1 MEITNEDIINY
12 LQSIDITE
20 ENALDFYRS
29 CITDNYDSPQG
40 YIFRKVLSQLEVRH
54 HIEQLD
60 FALGQYTFGKTDQI
74 LKSSLRGETKYADKM
89 IQLDKKSKF
98 NFRYLDQTTLCNIID
113 SKSFFIE
120 QFLFS
125 IPCEIRTLEVEI
137 ANTPKNDDNKIIKL
151 NDLLDLAKEK
161 LQRAEQEVY
170 DISFFSL
177 PTAKRA
183 SEEWKEFIDFS
194 IPKLRQDVS
203 EYAEIGIKSLER
215 KRVEKGGTIGLINNV
230 DLNEVINQTTGGIN
244 EFLKGSVLDSNYL
257 DNFKVDIA
265 MQLRL
270 IKFVYQNKNLKSL
283 DDIIRGIRE
292 QFNTTR
298 LSSSK
303 ISNDPNS
310 QNYYR
315 QNILNGK
322 EKIWKNTAKP
332 EKIPE
337 MMRELNIRYNE
348 LLKLEDEKEY
358 MREAVKLYRD
368 FIQIHPFS
376 DGNGRTSRYLLDYM
390 LIQRGITPPILYD
403 TYYDRRQLDH
413 AMDMDINEEGK
424 EDTLLKFVE
433 EGLGGR
439 RQPKVDL
446 ITETNKVNTEIDK
459 LSFQEILDSRMRES
473 VEKKL
478 ERQIGEQELEINYSL
493 TSPKQRRDII
503 AIIKDSLKSVRNV
516 THDII
521 NKFRK
526 DSNGN
531 SDGRG

>member
-1 MEITNEDIINY
+1 M
-12 LQSIDITE
+12 
-20 ENALDFYRS
+20 
-29 CITDNYDSPQG
+29 
-40 YIFRKVLSQLEVRH
+40 
-54 HIEQLD
+54 
-60 FALGQYTFGKTDQI
+60 
-74 LKSSLRGETKYADKM
+74 
-89 IQLDKKSKF
+89 
-98 NFRYLDQTTLCNIID
+98 
-113 SKSFFIE
+113 
-120 QFLFS
+120 
-125 IPCEIRTLEVEI
+125 
-137 ANTPKNDDNKIIKL
+137 
-151 NDLLDLAKEK
+151 
-161 LQRAEQEVY
+161 
-170 DISFFSL
+170 
-177 PTAKRA
+177 
-183 SEEWKEFIDFS
+183 
-194 IPKLRQDVS
+194 
-203 EYAEIGIKSLER
+203 
-215 KRVEKGGTIGLINNV
+215 EKGGTIGLINNV

-439 RQPKVDL
+439 RQPNVDL

-478 ERQIGEQELEINYSL
+478 ERQIGEQELEINYSM